1 MAGELLKVGGETVQR
16 KFEYLQSAPLNV
28 HSLSNMNSTTPAQDL
43 SPTQNLSVGSSLNGE
58 KQEILHMRALFV
70 SNGVPAFWMTINPA
84 DTPHHGLIDSGLI

>member
-43 SPTQNLSVGSSLNGE
+43 SPTQNLSIGSSAA
-58 KQEILHMRALFV
+58 KQLTLVPPPKWRKTGDLHMRALFV
-70 SNGVPAFWMTINPA
+70 SNGVPAFSP
-84 DTPHHGLIDSGLI
+84 LIPLTMA

>member
-16 KFEYLQSAPLNV
+16 KFEYHV

-43 SPTQNLSVGSSLNGE
+43 SPTHNLSVGSSAAEQLT
-58 KQEILHMRALFV
+58 L
-70 SNGVPAFWMTINPA
+70 VPPPINPT